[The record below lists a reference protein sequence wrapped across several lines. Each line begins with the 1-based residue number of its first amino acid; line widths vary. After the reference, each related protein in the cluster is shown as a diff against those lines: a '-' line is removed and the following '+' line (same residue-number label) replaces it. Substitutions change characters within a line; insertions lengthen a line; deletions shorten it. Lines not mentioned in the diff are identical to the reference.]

1 MLESLQHM
9 QSNSFVTSGLQMN
22 TVENLACFEYNS
34 EVTCDTK
41 SCDTLKESK
50 QVQICPNKP

>member
-22 TVENLACFEYNS
+22 TVEKLTFFESYID
-34 EVTCDTK
+34 VMVP
-41 SCDTLKESK
+41 SK
-50 QVQICPNKP
+50 TVQMFYTFAMITVYL